1 MFGKK
6 KEGGLDSKELHTI
19 VGPGCLFEGNL
30 TIPEELTR
38 IDGEVIGN
46 IKGNGD
52 LIIGEKG
59 YVKGDLNV
67 ENLVVYGKVHGNI
80 RARSLEI
87 KASGRVEGDIQVQE
101 LIVEKGAIYNGK
113 CSMGAEGSEAG

>member
-19 VGPGCLFEGNL
+19 VSPGFLFEGNI
-30 TIPEELTR
+30 TIPGGLTR

-67 ENLVVYGKVHGNI
+67 ENLV
-80 RARSLEI
+80 
-87 KASGRVEGDIQVQE
+87 
-101 LIVEKGAIYNGK
+101 
-113 CSMGAEGSEAG
+113 